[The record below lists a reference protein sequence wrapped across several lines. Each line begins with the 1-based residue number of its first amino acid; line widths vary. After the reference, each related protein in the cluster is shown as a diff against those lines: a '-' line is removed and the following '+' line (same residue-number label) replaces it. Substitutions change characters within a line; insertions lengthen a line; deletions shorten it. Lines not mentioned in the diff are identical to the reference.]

1 MIGSLGLALAIGG
14 MAVAAVVAALLQG
27 RSGRSENASMA
38 EAGAGSFELSF
49 SDNSAGRSAPAD
61 VNVAA
66 ILTREAIGTP
76 VSTIAL
82 DTALIGINPDDH
94 HLAEYVTELV
104 DVTRPAEMADLFGHD
119 PVHAEG
125 DDADPY
131 LVATRRAVIRAYRSS
146 GRGACLVVPVSGQ
159 PGVFLD
165 LRIER
170 YSPAL
175 ATVCSEMFLLLTD
188 VLDWQ
193 ESGEGSMP
201 ESYAGL
207 AKSAPALLRSLRTSI
222 RDLKLPPSYD
232 YIRGEIDA
240 YAQAL
245 SGRLTPLMVMDV
257 IDRFGRIEHDAAE
270 RAATAEAPARLLCL
284 MAVIAV
290 WDAVIL
296 NFGFHTEIED

>member
-1 MIGSLGLALAIGG
+1 MLGLALAIGG
-14 MAVAAVVAALLQG
+14 MAAAALVAAFLQPRAQRG
-27 RSGRSENASMA
+27 SG
-38 EAGAGSFELSF
+38 AGAPDHGGGGLEFSFT
-49 SDNSAGRSAPAD
+49 DNRAVPQAPAD
-61 VNVAA
+61 MQIAA
-66 ILTREAIGTP
+66 RLTRDAIGTP

-82 DTALIGINPDDH
+82 DTALIGIDPGDH

-119 PVHAEG
+119 PVHSDG

-131 LVATRRAVIRAYRSS
+131 LVSTRRAVIRAYRSN
-146 GRGACLVVPVSGQ
+146 GRGACLIVPVTGQ
-159 PGVFLD
+159 RGVFLD

-175 ATVCSEMFLLLTD
+175 VEACSEMFLLLTD
-188 VLDWQ
+188 ILDWQ
-193 ESGEGSMP
+193 ERDEGGMP
-201 ESYAGL
+201 ESYRDL
-207 AKSAPALLRSLRTSI
+207 AKTAPVLLRSLRTSI
-222 RDLKLPPSYD
+222 RDLRLPPSYD
-232 YIRGEIDA
+232 YVRGEIDA